1 MVMRFFRGGGESRLE
16 EVEADLQQMLAD
28 DRHSFDIATSA
39 LIGGAAVDVVG
50 PDLRETDHRVN
61 KLERE
66 IRRKLVVHASVQEA
80 VDIPAILVA
89 MSIVKDVERIGDY
102 AKNIFDIAAEGAD
115 FSGAEDRDE
124 LIAYRDRISRMITE
138 AGDVYRNRNEELAR
152 DLISEGDRLQDEFDD
167 LVHALVTA
175 DVRASEAVPRALFYR
190 HLKRVVAHIM
200 NVMTAVVMPLD
211 KLDYFDEDLQ
221 DRASRD
227 DAG

>member
-1 MVMRFFRGGGESRLE
+1 MRFFRGGGESRLE

-39 LIGGAAVDVVG
+39 LIGGADVEVVG

-115 FSGAEDRDE
+115 FSRAEDRDE

-152 DLISEGDRLQDEFDD
+152 ELISEGDRLQDEFDD

-175 DVRASEAVPRALFYR
+175 DGPASYAVPRALFHR
-190 HLKRVVAHIM
+190 HLKRIVAHLM

-211 KLDYFDEDLQ
+211 KLDYFDEDAQ
-221 DRASRD
+221 DRSSRD
-227 DAG
+227 

>member
-61 KLERE
+61 RLERE

-138 AGDVYRNRNEELAR
+138 AGDVYGNRNEELAR

-167 LVHALVTA
+167 RVHALVTA

-211 KLDYFDEDLQ
+211 KLDYFDEDEA
-221 DRASRD
+221 DRSSRD
-227 DAG
+227 

>member
-1 MVMRFFRGGGESRLE
+1 MIMRFFRGSGEDRLE
-16 EVEADLQQMLAD
+16 EVEAELQQMLAD
-28 DRHSFDIATSA
+28 DRHSFDVATSA
-39 LIGGAAVDVVG
+39 LIGGANVEVVG

-61 KLERE
+61 KLERA
-66 IRRKLVVHASVQEA
+66 IRRKLVVHASVQGS

-102 AKNIFDIAAEGAD
+102 AKNIFDLAAEGAD
-115 FSGAEDRDE
+115 FSTAEDRDE

-138 AGDVYRNRNEELAR
+138 AGEVYRDRDDERAR
-152 DLISEGDRLQDEFDD
+152 ELISEGDVLQDQFDD

-175 DVRASEAVPRALFYR
+175 DVRGSEAVPRALFYR
-190 HLKRVVAHIM
+190 HLKRIVAHLM

-211 KLDYFDEDLQ
+211 KLDYFDEDVH

-227 DAG
+227 D